1 MTSRHMVR
9 KITWGGVEWWQHTMN
24 RMVRCRTV
32 TALLDLAYDAVRG
45 GIGYDRVTVLLVDPA
60 RRLVVAHLATDED
73 GHKVSPMGHATL
85 DIYYRNLLA
94 DNRMGAEGP
103 GFLLQ
108 TDVIADEP
116 QCGGSACDE
125 RPAPSDTL
133 YAALRTPEMV
143 LGFVSVANNAQGRAV
158 TAADAPPLV
167 ALAIAFAPAFQ
178 TMISRQRSYH
188 LADDHREKDKR
199 VDTDVSARDTH
210 TPLTPNRRSW
220 RAPYTAGLI
229 LEDRHLGV
237 LDGFVAAINAKDRY
251 TREHSEDVT
260 RWALL
265 LAEATGVSLE
275 QRRVIALAGL
285 LHDVGKVAI
294 PDHILCKPGKLT
306 RDEHEI
312 MKHHVSF
319 GVSIIRGVLHD
330 VGVIETV
337 AHHHERWDGQGYPY
351 GLVGTQSSLSG
362 RIMQVADAASAM
374 RLNRPY
380 RQGLAWPRVI
390 AELRAGTGTQFDPA
404 LVEPFISAIGR
415 LGD

>member
-1 MTSRHMVR
+1 MTSRHTVR

-32 TALLDLAYDAVRG
+32 PALLDLAYDAVRG
-45 GIGYDRVTVLLVDPA
+45 GLGYDRVAVLLADPA
-60 RRLVVAHLATDED
+60 RQLVVAHLATGED
-73 GHKVSPMGHATL
+73 GHKVYPTDHAASL
-85 DIYYRNLLA
+85 DAYYSSLLA
-94 DNRMGAEGP
+94 DSRMGAEGP
-103 GFLLQ
+103 GFLFHA
-108 TDVIADEP
+108 DVIADEP
-116 QCGGSACDE
+116 HCGGAFE
-125 RPAPSDTL
+125 GRPTSPDIL
-133 YAALRTPEMV
+133 YVALRTPETV
-143 LGFVSVANNAQGRAV
+143 LGFVSVANTAQGQVV

-167 ALAIAFAPAFQ
+167 ALAIALAPALQ
-178 TMISRQRSYH
+178 TMISRQNSYH
-188 LADDHREKDKR
+188 LVDGHDKDGHGKGA
-199 VDTDVSARDTH
+199 DTDVRSRGAYGPT
-210 TPLTPNRRSW
+210 RRSW
-220 RAPYTAGLI
+220 HAPPAAGLL
-229 LEDRHLGV
+229 LENRHLGV

-265 LAEATGVSLE
+265 LAETTGVSLE
-275 QRRVIALAGL
+275 QRRVLALAGL

-319 GVSIIRGVLHD
+319 GVSIIRGVVHD
-330 VGVIETV
+330 AEVIEAV

-351 GLVGTQSSLSG
+351 GLVGTQSSLPG

-380 RQGLAWPRVI
+380 RQGLAWSRVI

-404 LVEPFISAIGR
+404 LVEPFISAVGR

>member
-32 TALLDLAYDAVRG
+32 PALLDLAYDAVRG
-45 GIGYDRVTVLLVDPA
+45 GLGYDYVSVLLVDPS
-60 RRLVVAHLATDED
+60 RQLVVAHLATDED
-73 GHKVSPMGHATL
+73 GRRVSPTGHAASL
-85 DIYYRNLLA
+85 DAYYSSLLA
-94 DNRMGAEGP
+94 DSRMGAEGP
-103 GFLLQ
+103 GFLFHA
-108 TDVIADEP
+108 DVIADDL
-116 QCGGSACDE
+116 QRGGGARDE
-125 RPAPSDTL
+125 RPTSPNTL
-133 YAALRTPEMV
+133 YVALRTPETV
-143 LGFVSVANNAQGRAV
+143 LGFVSVANNAQGRTV

-167 ALAIAFAPAFQ
+167 ALAIAFAPALH

-188 LADDHREKDKR
+188 LVDDHDKR
-199 VDTDVSARDTH
+199 ADTDVRSRDTYAP
-210 TPLTPNRRSW
+210 TRRSW
-220 RAPYTAGLI
+220 RAPHTASLL

-237 LDGFVAAINAKDRY
+237 LDGFVTAINAKDRY

-265 LAEATGVSLE
+265 LAETTGVSLE
-275 QRRVIALAGL
+275 QRRVLALAGL

-330 VGVIETV
+330 AGVIEAV
-337 AHHHERWDGQGYPY
+337 AHHHERWDGQGYLH
-351 GLVGTQSSLSG
+351 GLVGTQSSLAG

-380 RQGLAWPRVI
+380 RQGLAWSRVI

-404 LVEPFISAIGR
+404 LVEPFISAVAR

>member
-32 TALLDLAYDAVRG
+32 PALLDLAYDAVRG
-45 GIGYDRVTVLLVDPA
+45 GLGYDHVAILLVDPA
-60 RRLVVAHLATDED
+60 RRLVAAHLATDED
-73 GHKVSPMGHATL
+73 GHRVSLTSHAVSL
-85 DIYYRNLLA
+85 DAYYSSLLA
-94 DNRMGAEGP
+94 DSRMGAEGP
-103 GFLLQ
+103 GFLFHA
-108 TDVIADEP
+108 DVIANEP
-116 QCGGSACDE
+116 QCGTGACDE
-125 RPAPSDTL
+125 RPTSPDTL
-133 YAALRTPEMV
+133 FVALRTPETV
-143 LGFVSVANNAQGRAV
+143 LGFVSVANNTQSRGV

-167 ALAIAFAPAFQ
+167 ALAIAFAPALQ

-188 LADDHREKDKR
+188 LVDDHDKR
-199 VDTDVSARDTH
+199 VDTYVSAREA
-210 TPLTPNRRSW
+210 PPIRRSW
-220 RAPYTAGLI
+220 RAPHTAGLL

-237 LDGFVAAINAKDRY
+237 LNGFVAAINAKDRY

-265 LAEATGVSLE
+265 LAETTGVSLE
-275 QRRVIALAGL
+275 QRRVLALAGL

-330 VGVIETV
+330 ARVIEAV

-351 GLVGTQSSLSG
+351 GLVGTQSSLPG

-380 RQGLAWPRVI
+380 RQGLAWSHVI
-390 AELRAGTGTQFDPA
+390 AELRAGMGTQFDPA
-404 LVEPFISAIGR
+404 LVEPFISAVGR

>member
-32 TALLDLAYDAVRG
+32 PALLDLAYDAVRG
-45 GIGYDRVTVLLVDPA
+45 GLGYDYVSVLLVDSA
-60 RRLVVAHLATDED
+60 RQLVVAHLATDED
-73 GHKVSPMGHATL
+73 GHKISPTGHAASL
-85 DIYYRNLLA
+85 DAYSSSLLA

-103 GFLLQ
+103 GFLFHAE
-108 TDVIADEP
+108 VIADEP
-116 QCGGSACDE
+116 QRGGGGCDE
-125 RPAPSDTL
+125 RPASPDTL
-133 YAALRTPEMV
+133 YVALRTAETV
-143 LGFVSVANNAQGRAV
+143 LGFVSVVNNAQGRAV

-167 ALAIAFAPAFQ
+167 ALAIAFAPALQ

-188 LADDHREKDKR
+188 LVDDHDKM
-199 VDTDVSARDTH
+199 VDTDVRLRDTY
-210 TPLTPNRRSW
+210 TPTRRSW
-220 RAPYTAGLI
+220 RAPHTAGLL

-237 LDGFVAAINAKDRY
+237 LDGFVTAINAKDRY
-251 TREHSEDVT
+251 TREHSEDVM

-265 LAEATGVSLE
+265 LAEMTGVCLE
-275 QRRVIALAGL
+275 QRRVLALAGL

-330 VGVIETV
+330 AGVIEAV

-351 GLVGTQSSLSG
+351 GLVGTQSSLLG

-380 RQGLAWPRVI
+380 RQGLAWSRVI
-390 AELRAGTGTQFDPA
+390 AELRAGMGTQFDPA
-404 LVEPFISAIGR
+404 LVEPFISAVAR